1 MQAHKK
7 VVRNVDWRLYVVTD
21 TELAGGSDRIPR
33 IVEQAVHGGAGV
45 IQVRDKH
52 MSELEFVKL
61 TQACV
66 DATRRVFDAT
76 GQHAQ
81 IFVNDRL
88 DIAADLGLHFHMGQQ
103 DGDIQEAR
111 RRLGPDLM
119 IGLSVANLTQLHAE
133 LLDPTADVL
142 GLSPIWSTPT
152 KTDTDPPLELQGA
165 AQIVRETAGRA
176 KTVAIGGINQV
187 NARWVI
193 DTGVDGICVVSA
205 IMSAPDPLF
214 ASQQLMS
221 LWRTR

>member
-7 VVRNVDWRLYVVTD
+7 LAKAVDWRLYVVTD
-21 TELAGGSDRIPR
+21 TELAGGPDRVPR
-33 IVEQAVHGGAGV
+33 IVEQAVLGGAGV
-45 IQVRDKH
+45 VQVRDKD
-52 MSELEFVKL
+52 MSELEFLKL
-61 TQACV
+61 TRSVV

-76 GQHAQ
+76 GHQAA

-88 DIAADLGLHFHMGQQ
+88 DIAEDLGLHFHMGQS
-103 DGDIQEAR
+103 DGDIHEAR
-111 RRLGPDLM
+111 RRLGQDLM
-119 IGLSVANLTQLHAE
+119 IGLSISNSEQLRTE
-133 LLDPTADVL
+133 LRDQTADVL
-142 GLSPIWSTPT
+142 GLSPIWTTPT

-165 AQIVRETAGRA
+165 EQIVRETAGRA
-176 KTVAIGGINQV
+176 KTVAIGGINAV

-205 IMSAPDPLF
+205 VMSAPDPLE